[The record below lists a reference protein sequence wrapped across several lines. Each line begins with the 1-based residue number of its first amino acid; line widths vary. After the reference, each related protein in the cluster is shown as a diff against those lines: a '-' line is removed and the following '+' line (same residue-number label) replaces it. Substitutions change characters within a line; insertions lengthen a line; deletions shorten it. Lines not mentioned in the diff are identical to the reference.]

1 MDKNVEEKVTAL
13 AKEGKLPCKK
23 ALALADELGVSPS
36 VVGKAANENSIKIV
50 GCQLGCF
57 G

>member
-1 MDKNVEEKVTAL
+1 VDTNVKEKVMAL

-36 VVGKAANENSIKIV
+36 AVGKAANDSSIKIV